1 MDIET
6 PPLSFWVPSLWGGGV
21 FCSIGGFDMR
31 KFLATVLAVFAGAY
45 ANVAYAACSSHTY
58 IVNGK
63 MITCT
68 TCCYYGNCTTNCF

>member
-1 MDIET
+1 MGIET
-6 PPLSFWVPSLWGGGV
+6 PPLVFLGPLSIRGGYILFYRRFG
-21 FCSIGGFDMR
+21 MK

-45 ANVAYAACSSHTY
+45 ANVAYASCSTHTY

-63 MITCT
+63 MVTCT